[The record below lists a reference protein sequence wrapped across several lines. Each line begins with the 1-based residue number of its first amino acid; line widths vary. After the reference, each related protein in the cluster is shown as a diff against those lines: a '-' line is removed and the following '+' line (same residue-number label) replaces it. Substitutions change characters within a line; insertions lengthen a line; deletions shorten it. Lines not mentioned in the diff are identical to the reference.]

1 MVPIKYLSDVRLHV
15 FSLKGVPMQLP
26 QPFNSDVRNGMTGRV
41 KVLGYRFAAVV
52 ADVGQMLRETNRE
65 GPGSLT
71 NMNEVTRLTELWR
84 MSARCSEKRT
94 ERDLEVSPT

>member
-1 MVPIKYLSDVRLHV
+1 MPIKYLSDVRLQESPCNCHN
-15 FSLKGVPMQLP
+15 
-26 QPFNSDVRNGMTGRV
+26 PFNADVRNGMTGRV

-71 NMNEVTRLTELWR
+71 NIDEDTRLTELWR

-94 ERDLEVSPT
+94 ERDLEISPT